1 MIYFAIFHGRV
12 HLIVFGFNVWGL
24 PGGMGGCKFKEE
36 RVNALAEIIKS
47 REPYFDV
54 LLLTEL
60 WMEGDHSKLHKAA
73 NQAGLYMTGF
83 RELGSR

>member
-1 MIYFAIFHGRV
+1 M
-12 HLIVFGFNVWGL
+12 
-24 PGGMGGCKFKEE
+24 PGGLFGCQFKEE

-83 RELGSR
+83 RELANR